1 MALRKSTGLVDFIAG
16 SGSARQA
23 LSNGRSFIYSGT
35 QPATADDAVTG
46 TLLVTLTKGSGTF
59 TAETLPVWQFTL
71 TGTSGSLTSVKVG
84 SVECLSTSV
93 AFTTDLT
100 TTATAV
106 AANITANFSLP
117 DFTAT
122 SSGAVVSVIG
132 PFGCGATLNDMTIA
146 TIVSGGDLD
155 ATVASSGNPTTSGVT
170 AVNGCN
176 WQFPASVGALSKE
189 TTAWSGVAVAT
200 GTAGWF
206 RYKADSAD
214 TDGSSTTFKRMDGAI
229 ATSGAELNLS
239 STSITSGA
247 TISVST
253 ATFTVSK

>member
-1 MALRKSTGLVDFIAG
+1 MAQRKSTGLVDFIAG

-23 LSNGRSFIYSGT
+23 MSNGRIFIYSGT
-35 QPATADDAVTG
+35 QPATADDAITG

-59 TAETLPVWQFTL
+59 TAETLPVWQFTCA
-71 TGTSGSLTSVKVG
+71 GSSGSVDSVKVG
-84 SVECLSTSV
+84 TVECLSSAVTFTS
-93 AFTTDLT
+93 DLT
-100 TTATAV
+100 TTAAAI
-106 AANITANFSLP
+106 AANITANFSIP

-122 SSGAVVSVIG
+122 SSGAVVSVVG
-132 PFGCGATLNDMTIA
+132 PFGCGATLNDMDIA
-146 TIVSGGDLD
+146 TTATTMT
-155 ATVASSGNPTTSGVT
+155 ATVANSGNPTTAGVT

-214 TDGSSTTFKRMDGAI
+214 TDGSSTAFKRMDGAI

>member
-1 MALRKSTGLVDFIAG
+1 MAQRKSTGLVDFIAG

-23 LSNGRSFIYSGT
+23 MSNGRIFIYSGT

-46 TLLVTLTKGSGTF
+46 TLLVTLTKGSGAF
-59 TAETLPVWQFTL
+59 TAETLPIWQFTCA
-71 TGTSGSLTSVKVG
+71 GSSGSVNSVKVG
-84 SVECLSTSV
+84 TVECLSSAVTFTS
-93 AFTTDLT
+93 DLT
-100 TTATAV
+100 TTAAAI
-106 AANITANFSLP
+106 AANITANFSIP

-122 SSGAVVSVIG
+122 SSGAVISVIG
-132 PFGCGATLNDMTIA
+132 PFGCGATLNNAVIA
-146 TIVSGGDLD
+146 TTVTTMT
-155 ATVASSGNPTTSGVT
+155 ATVANSGNPTTAGVT

-189 TTAWSGVAVAT
+189 ATAWSGVAVAT

-206 RYKADSAD
+206 RYKADNAD
-214 TDGSSTTFKRMDGAI
+214 TDGSSTSFKRMDGAI

>member
-1 MALRKSTGLVDFIAG
+1 MAQRKSTGLVDFIAG

-23 LSNGRSFIYSGT
+23 MSNGRIFIYSGT

-46 TLLVTLTKGSGTF
+46 TLLVTLTKGSGAF
-59 TAETLPVWQFTL
+59 TAETLPIWQFTCA
-71 TGTSGSLTSVKVG
+71 GSSGSVTSVKVG
-84 SVECLSTSV
+84 TVECLSSAVTFTS
-93 AFTTDLT
+93 DLT
-100 TTATAV
+100 TTAAAI
-106 AANITANFSLP
+106 AANITANFSIP

-132 PFGCGATLNDMTIA
+132 PVGCGATLNDMAITTTA
-146 TIVSGGDLD
+146 TTMT
-155 ATVASSGNPTTSGVT
+155 ATVANSGNPTTAGVT

-206 RYKADSAD
+206 RYKADSTD
-214 TDGSSTTFKRMDGAI
+214 TDGISTTFKRMDGAI
-229 ATSGAELNLS
+229 STSGAELNLS

>member
-1 MALRKSTGLVDFIAG
+1 MAQRKSTGLVDFIAG

-23 LSNGRSFIYSGT
+23 MSNGRIFIYSGT
-35 QPATADDAVTG
+35 QPATADDAITG
-46 TLLVTLTKGSGTF
+46 TLLVTLTKGSGAF
-59 TAETLPVWQFTL
+59 TAETLPVWQFTCA
-71 TGTSGSLTSVKVG
+71 GSSGSVDSVKVG
-84 SVECLSTSV
+84 TVECLSSAVTFTS
-93 AFTTDLT
+93 DLT
-100 TTATAV
+100 TTAAAI
-106 AANITANFSLP
+106 AANITANFSIP

-132 PFGCGATLNDMTIA
+132 PVGCGATLNDMDVA
-146 TIVSGGDLD
+146 TTATTMT
-155 ATVASSGNPTTSGVT
+155 ATVANSGNPTTAGVT

-176 WQFPASVGALSKE
+176 WQFPATVGALSKE

-206 RYKADSAD
+206 RYKADS
-214 TDGSSTTFKRMDGAI
+214 TDSDGVSTIFKRMDGAI